1 MYLKWMPRKLFFVSK
16 SLFEC
21 ISLSL
26 DSVLSMNKFELDL
39 ISDVDV
45 YLIFEKGKSVGVSY
59 ISKRHREA
67 NSKYLTSYD
76 TKYRQNTLHIYGYAM
91 PKFCRSGWIM
101 QNVA

>member
-1 MYLKWMPRKLFFVSK
+1 MPRKLFFVSE

-21 ISLSL
+21 ISLSWDL
-26 DSVLSMNKFELDL
+26 MLSMNKVELDL

-45 YLIFEKGKSVGVSY
+45 YLICEKGKSVGVSY
-59 ISKRHREA
+59 ISKRYREA

-101 QNVA
+101 